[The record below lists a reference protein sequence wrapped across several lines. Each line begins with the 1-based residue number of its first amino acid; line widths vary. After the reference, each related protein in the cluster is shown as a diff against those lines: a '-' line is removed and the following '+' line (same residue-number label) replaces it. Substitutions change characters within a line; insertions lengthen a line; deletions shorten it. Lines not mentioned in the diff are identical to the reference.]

1 MKVKASEVVAALEA
15 GKLSVLEIAKK
26 FGVTP
31 QNVYY
36 IRKKHITTA
45 KAAAPKAAVA
55 KPKSKK
61 VTKPKSKKVAKPVPK
76 AEDQDMVNH
85 PAHYTVGG
93 IETIDFIEAKQLGY
107 HVGNAVKYLSRGAY
121 KGRNVEDLKKAV
133 WYILREIDRIEGGKA

>member
-45 KAAAPKAAVA
+45 KAAVA

-133 WYILREIDRIEGGKA
+133 WYILREIDRIEGRKA

>member
-55 KPKSKK
+55 
-61 VTKPKSKKVAKPVPK
+61 KPKSKKVAKPVPK

-133 WYILREIDRIEGGKA
+133 WYILREIDRIEGDKA